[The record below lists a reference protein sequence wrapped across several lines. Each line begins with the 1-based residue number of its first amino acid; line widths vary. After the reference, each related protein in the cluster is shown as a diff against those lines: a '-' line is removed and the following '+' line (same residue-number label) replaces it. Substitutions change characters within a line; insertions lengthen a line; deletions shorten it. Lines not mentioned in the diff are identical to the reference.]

1 MHTQKGPTLTIGIL
15 LALSLT
21 VLVKG
26 LAWPHFSAWSGI
38 QLTMWL
44 ALLAGWANWLGYRG
58 IFCRFLAIVGEL
70 AAIFVGA
77 HLLLPAFWP
86 EEIQNGVF
94 CFYFWAERVSPGFFC
109 LFRKRSRTTRG
120 LQTSSFFT
128 SRPLLL
134 SVPRSGC
141 LISPAPLLLP
151 LVYVFYYTLLGGAF
165 VRESLKRYSWFGF
178 NLGLLMLCVTAW
190 ALIVSTEYPLTI
202 DGSVA
207 AAVYGFLLLANLYFY
222 HRKYKMKRMRRK
234 GNEAD
239 LMER

>member
-15 LALSLT
+15 LALSLA

-44 ALLAGWANWLGYRG
+44 ALLAGWANWLGYRS
-58 IFCRFLAIVGEL
+58 IFSRFLVIVGEL

-86 EEIQNGVF
+86 EEIQNGLFLLLFLGGAGLAWLFLFVSQEEQDNKGFADKLFFYLPPVVAFCAALGVF
-94 CFYFWAERVSPGFFC
+94 NFAGPFAAASCLCFYY
-109 LFRKRSRTTRG
+109 
-120 LQTSSFFT
+120 
-128 SRPLLL
+128 
-134 SVPRSGC
+134 
-141 LISPAPLLLP
+141 I
-151 LVYVFYYTLLGGAF
+151 LLGGAF
-165 VRESLKRYSWFGF
+165 VREGLKRYSGFRF

-207 AAVYGFLLLANLYFY
+207 AAVFGFLLLANLYFY

-234 GNEAD
+234 
-239 LMER
+239 RK